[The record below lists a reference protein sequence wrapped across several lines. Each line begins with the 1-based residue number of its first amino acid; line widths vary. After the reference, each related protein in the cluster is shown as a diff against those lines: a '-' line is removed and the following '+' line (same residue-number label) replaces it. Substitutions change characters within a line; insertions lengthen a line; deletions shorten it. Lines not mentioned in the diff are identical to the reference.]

1 MVNSNNHKQSDLKS
15 LYTISPPVMD
25 AIRSAN
31 ATMDRI
37 DLKIAKQAARDQAML
52 EIEVLKK
59 SFAKLMPT
67 DRKAIAINKRIDYL
81 LSPRYQ
87 NYLDAKCQL
96 KQVIN
101 NIGREIFYGLCGFA
115 KLLLV
120 IGLNLVALLLLLVW
134 FF

>member
-1 MVNSNNHKQSDLKS
+1 MSNSDHHKQSELKNLS
-15 LYTISPPVMD
+15 SISPPIMD
-25 AIRSAN
+25 AIKSAN

-37 DLKIAKQAARDQAML
+37 NLNIAKQEARDQVEMEIGML
-52 EIEVLKK
+52 KSSLTELKP
-59 SFAKLMPT
+59 M
-67 DRKAIAINKRIDYL
+67 DRKAIGINKRIDYL

-120 IGLNLVALLLLLVW
+120 IALNLVALLLLLVW